1 MTRNPDMVVSSPIG
15 VHATGAAVIGGSQ
28 CEPNPVAANCRRE
41 PMVDRRVR
49 IPNTLQI
56 RANAG
61 PGSSGPLTARF
72 PPLIVSRLVAVSFPS
87 RIILAIVGAFALCP
101 AGVQASPNVLEVVVG
116 NGPLAGSYKPP
127 VAEVICLHA
136 KKQKVYSA
144 AWKGFNAHDAK
155 SIAEAGISV
164 SNPDDA
170 GAKYGDV
177 RIAFGDQDKKPTVYS
192 VNQAPL
198 MLTIKG
204 KGAEV
209 AFQGKTKD
217 GIQLRVTAQCLDVE
231 EM

>member
-1 MTRNPDMVVSSPIG
+1 MSV
-15 VHATGAAVIGGSQ
+15 
-28 CEPNPVAANCRRE
+28 
-41 PMVDRRVR
+41 
-49 IPNTLQI
+49 L
-56 RANAG
+56 
-61 PGSSGPLTARF
+61 ART
-72 PPLIVSRLVAVSFPS
+72 ILV
-87 RIILAIVGAFALCP
+87 IVGACALCS
-101 AGVQASPNVLEVVVG
+101 AGVRASPNVLEVVVG

-144 AWKGFNAHDAK
+144 AWKGFNVHDAK
-155 SIAEAGISV
+155 AIAEAGISV
-164 SNPDDA
+164 ANPDEA

-177 RIAFGDQDKKPTVYS
+177 RIAFGDQDKRPTVYN

-198 MLTIKG
+198 TLTIKG

-217 GIQLRVTAQCLDVE
+217 GIQLRVAAQCLDVE